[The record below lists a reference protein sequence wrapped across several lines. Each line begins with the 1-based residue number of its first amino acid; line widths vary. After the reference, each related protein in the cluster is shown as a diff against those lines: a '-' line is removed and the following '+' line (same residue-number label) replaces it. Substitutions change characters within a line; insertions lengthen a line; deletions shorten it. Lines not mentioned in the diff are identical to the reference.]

1 MAIYENTNAD
11 RLFERSKME
20 FKRESAEKIFC
31 SGLTT
36 EQLEKAGPGAVKELV
51 EAVKKAL
58 PNGNLP
64 LSLKHIQEVEKGL
77 KAALAKFEAGE

>member
-51 EAVKKAL
+51 EAAKDFIR
-58 PNGNLP
+58 NRP
-64 LSLKHIQEVEKGL
+64 LIQGQL
-77 KAALAKFEAGE
+77 LRAALAKFEVEK